1 MMPRQNMQQAAV
13 DGTGSHPGQ
22 AASADEEGQTNTQT
36 KPEQDICTRTRLD
49 LHRHWPPAANGH
61 HSPLSLSFRS
71 GGGDKSTRISW
82 QQSRLC
88 LLDGPIIITWRML
101 LRAGCRRICM
111 YGRDSDGHPLPLGRG
126 GEWWWWVGRGLM
138 TDEEPVQVANWHGS
152 VQSIHRT
159 SHLMAAMAD
168 YTAYFLPHVEKKGL
182 FQQWAPLLALALP
195 PITLSVTHHHHH
207 RREEKR
213 RVRVRPAAHA
223 FPWK

>member
-1 MMPRQNMQQAAV
+1 MPRQNMQQAAV

-49 LHRHWPPAANGH
+49 LHRHWPPARPMAIIH
-61 HSPLSLSFRS
+61 LSLFPLRRRRQI
-71 GGGDKSTRISW
+71 DKDILAAKQALFT
-82 QQSRLC
+82 
-88 LLDGPIIITWRML
+88 GPIIITWRML

-168 YTAYFLPHVEKKGL
+168 YTAYFLPHVEKKGPVSTVGS
-182 FQQWAPLLALALP
+182 FTCPCPPL
-195 PITLSVTHHHHH
+195 ITLSVTHHHHH

-213 RVRVRPAAHA
+213 RVHVRPAAHA

>member
-1 MMPRQNMQQAAV
+1 MVLVATLAKQQALMKKAKQTHKQNRSRTYV
-13 DGTGSHPGQ
+13 HVRAWICIAIGHPRGQ
-22 AASADEEGQTNTQT
+22 
-36 KPEQDICTRTRLD
+36 
-49 LHRHWPPAANGH
+49 WP
-61 HSPLSLSFRS
+61 SFTSLSFRS

-88 LLDGPIIITWRML
+88 LLDQSSSHGECCCAR
-101 LRAGCRRICM
+101 GVVVYVCM
-111 YGRDSDGHPLPLGRG
+111 HARDSDGHPLPLGRG

-168 YTAYFLPHVEKKGL
+168 YTAYFLPHVEKKGPVSTVGS
-182 FQQWAPLLALALP
+182 FTCPCPPL
-195 PITLSVTHHHHH
+195 ITLSVTHHHHH

-213 RVRVRPAAHA
+213 RVHVRPAAHA

>member
-1 MMPRQNMQQAAV
+1 MPRQNMQQAAV

-22 AASADEEGQTNTQT
+22 AASADDEGQTNTHTPT
-36 KPEQDICTRTRLD
+36 KQWEQDICTRTRLD

-101 LRAGCRRICM
+101 LRAGCCC
-111 YGRDSDGHPLPLGRG
+111 HWG
-126 GEWWWWVGRGLM
+126 GEGSGGGGWGEER

-168 YTAYFLPHVEKKGL
+168 YTAYFLPHVEKKGPVSTVGS
-182 FQQWAPLLALALP
+182 FTCPCPPL
-195 PITLSVTHHHHH
+195 ITLSVTHHHHH

>member
-88 LLDGPIIITWRML
+88 LLDQSSSHGECCCAR
-101 LRAGCRRICM
+101 GVVVYVCM
-111 YGRDSDGHPLPLGRG
+111 HARDSDGHPLPLGRG

-168 YTAYFLPHVEKKGL
+168 YTAYFLPHVEKKGPVSTVGS
-182 FQQWAPLLALALP
+182 FTCPCPPL
-195 PITLSVTHHHHH
+195 ITLSVTHHHHH

-213 RVRVRPAAHA
+213 RVHVRPAAHA